1 MVAEK
6 REGVKAETQ
15 SEAGSDRLSDR
26 MGAWPQDRESKSAR
40 DAFGCR
46 MVESD
51 SSYNNDGVSITATF
65 LLPDCI
71 DETVIPVAT
80 VFEIAFVRPSLWKRC
95 MCSVGN
101 RFMALW
107 TQTK

>member
-6 REGVKAETQ
+6 HEGVKGGTDAET
-15 SEAGSDRLSDR
+15 SSDRLSDR
-26 MGAWPQDRESKSAR
+26 MGAWLQDRESKSAR

-46 MVESD
+46 MVERD
-51 SSYNNDGVSITATF
+51 FNNDNDGVSIAATF

-71 DETVIPVAT
+71 DETLIPVAT
-80 VFEIAFVRPSLWKRC
+80 VFEIAFVRPSLRKRC

-107 TQTK
+107 TPTK